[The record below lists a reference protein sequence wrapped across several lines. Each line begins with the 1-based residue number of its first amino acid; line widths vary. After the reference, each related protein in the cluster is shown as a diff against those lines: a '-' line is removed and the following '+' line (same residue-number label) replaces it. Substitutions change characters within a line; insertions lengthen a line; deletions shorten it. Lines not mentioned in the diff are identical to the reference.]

1 MRPFVVRAV
10 GSMARSDNG
19 ETQDGPLPQS
29 DLVSGAIDETRK
41 SRCGRVQRIASTS

>member
-19 ETQDGPLPQS
+19 ETQLYLRGL
-29 DLVSGAIDETRK
+29 
-41 SRCGRVQRIASTS
+41 SRAVEPCYGLESEVL